1 MDKIQ
6 MCVDSLITA
15 IRDGEAYR
23 RYLDCEE
30 KLQKQPDLRKKID
43 EFRAAVY
50 HLNNAEEQ
58 IDLFDKIDEF
68 EKEYREFRKIPVV
81 NEFLEAELDVC
92 RLLQRVR
99 ARIQSGVDVRIPR
112 V

>member
-30 KLQKQPDLRKKID
+30 KLQKQPDLRK
-43 EFRAAVY
+43 
-50 HLNNAEEQ
+50 
-58 IDLFDKIDEF
+58 
-68 EKEYREFRKIPVV
+68 
-81 NEFLEAELDVC
+81 
-92 RLLQRVR
+92 RLTSSVQLYT
-99 ARIQSGVDVRIPR
+99 I
-112 V
+112 

>member
-23 RYLDCEE
+23 RYLDCE
-30 KLQKQPDLRKKID
+30 DLRKKID

-92 RLLQRVR
+92 RLLQRVG